1 MRLATQGGTQS
12 PYHTALSVRTP
23 KAMTAADRRAP
34 TPRALQPAPHNA
46 FREWAKGD
54 IEDTLHGRFEALVN
68 ACAERPAVIT
78 RTERVDYRTLNA
90 RANRVAHAIVARR
103 GTAAE
108 PVALLF
114 QQGLSA
120 IVATLAVLKAG
131 KFYVPL
137 ELDRSSGN
145 AARLLKDARA
155 RLLVTDT
162 RNFAAARELCGGTID
177 LLDLERIDAAVPDHD
192 LGLEVSP
199 DALAY
204 VYYTSGTT
212 GTPKGVTDSHR
223 NVLHN
228 IMRYTNRLHICAD
241 DRLTLLQPFS
251 FSGAVSSLFCALLNG
266 ACVFPIGFRDEAPG
280 AIAEWLEESRVTIYH
295 SVPAVFRTL
304 VAEGRSFPSVRLIRL
319 EGDQASPRDVG
330 LYRKHFGPDCLL
342 VNGLGTT
349 ETGIACQFFI
359 DHTTALED
367 GRVPVGYP
375 ADDIEI
381 RVLRDGGTGL
391 ASVGQIGEIAVVS
404 RYLSPGYW
412 HNPPL
417 TERAFA
423 RDPLGE
429 PGRMYRTGD
438 LGRLRADGCLEHLG
452 RSDTRVKV
460 HGRWVAL
467 GDVESALMKLDAV
480 RVAVVAAREN
490 AAADSHLI
498 AYIIPENGGAPASA
512 LRRRLSADLPP
523 HMIPTRYVSLESLPL
538 SDNGKVDRKALPLP
552 SRSRPILEQAYV
564 APGSLLQQR
573 IAQVWEEVLEV
584 RPVGVHDNFFDL
596 GGDSLDVTRMVD
608 RLGHV
613 LGREIPLSAIVEAR
627 DVQALADILFEHNAD
642 LQFPLLNV
650 QPGGTKPPLFFL
662 HGDYLSGGFYCL
674 ELARHLGPDQP
685 LYALPPYG
693 LDGRRVPE
701 SYEEMATLHLQ
712 TLRAFRPLGPYRLGG
727 TCNGGLVAFEMARQL
742 LQSGETVERLILVG
756 SSFLSARFRRLK
768 NAITAAR
775 KMLRVSAS
783 LARFRPVHPLRATQ
797 ARRDRLRDT
806 YLRIDRRYV
815 PAPYAHPITLFW
827 AEDDPEPA
835 AEAAQ
840 RWKRVTP
847 EVDLHVIPGTHLAS
861 LTDGIPLLAEHVKR
875 CLG

>member
-1 MRLATQGGTQS
+1 
-12 PYHTALSVRTP
+12 
-23 KAMTAADRRAP
+23 MTAADRRAP
-34 TPRALQPAPHNA
+34 TPRSLQPAPHNA
-46 FREWAKGD
+46 FREWATSD
-54 IEDTLHGRFEALVN
+54 IEHTLHGRFEGLVN
-68 ACAERPAVIT
+68 ACAERAAVIT

-114 QQGLSA
+114 PQGLSA
-120 IVATLAVLKAG
+120 IVATLAALKAG

-145 AARLLKDARA
+145 AARLLGDAQA

-162 RNFAAARELCGGTID
+162 RNIPAARELCGRTID
-177 LLDLERIDAAVPDHD
+177 LLDLDRIDAAVPDHD
-192 LGLEVSP
+192 LGLDVSP

-212 GTPKGVTDSHR
+212 GTPKGVMDSHR

-228 IMRYTNRLHICAD
+228 VMRYTNRLHICAD

-251 FSGAVSSLFCALLNG
+251 FSGAVSSQFCALLNG
-266 ACVFPIGFRDEAPG
+266 ACVFPIGFRDEAAG
-280 AIAEWLEESRVTIYH
+280 AIATWLVESRVTIYH

-304 VAEGRSFPSVRLIRL
+304 VTEGRSFPSVRLIRL
-319 EGDQASPRDVG
+319 EGDQASPRDVD

-359 DHTTALED
+359 DHATALED
-367 GRVPVGYP
+367 GRVPVGYS
-375 ADDIEI
+375 ADDMQI
-381 RVLRDGGTGL
+381 RLLRDGGSGV
-391 ASVGQIGEIAVVS
+391 ADVGQIGEIAVVS

-412 HNPPL
+412 QNPSL

-423 RDPLGE
+423 CDPLRE

-452 RSDTRVKV
+452 RSDARVKI

-467 GDVESALMKLDAV
+467 GDVESALMKLDDV
-480 RVAVVAAREN
+480 RVAVVAARDN
-490 AAADSHLI
+490 AAADSQLV
-498 AYIIPENGGAPASA
+498 AYIVPENGGVPASA

-523 HMIPTRYVSLESLPL
+523 HMIPARYVPLESLPL
-538 SDNGKVDRKALPLP
+538 SDNGKVDRTALPPP
-552 SRSRPILEQAYV
+552 SRSRPVLEQAYV

-584 RPVGVHDNFFDL
+584 RPVGVRDNFFDL
-596 GGDSLDVTRMVD
+596 GGDSLDVMRMVD
-608 RLGHV
+608 RLEYV
-613 LGREIPLSAIVEAR
+613 LDREIPLGAIVEAR
-627 DVQALADILFEHNAD
+627 DVETLADILFAHNAD
-642 LQFPLLNV
+642 LHFPLLNI
-650 QPGGTKPPLFFL
+650 QPGGAKPPLFFL
-662 HGDYLSGGFYCL
+662 HGDYLSGGFYCR
-674 ELARHLGPDQP
+674 ELARHLGLDQP
-685 LYALPPYG
+685 FYALPPHG
-693 LDGRRVPE
+693 LDGGRVPQ
-701 SYEEMATLHLQ
+701 SYEAMATQHLQ
-712 TLRAFRPLGPYRLGG
+712 TLRAFRPHGPYRLGG

-742 LQSGETVERLILVG
+742 VQRGEAVERLLLVG
-756 SSFLSARFRRLK
+756 SSFENLRFRRLK
-768 NAITAAR
+768 NAAAAAR
-775 KMLRVSAS
+775 S
-783 LARFRPVHPLRATQ
+783 LARLRHVDPLPAGHAQ
-797 ARRDRLRDT
+797 RDRLRDT

-815 PAPYAHPITLFW
+815 PAPYAHPVTLFW

-835 AEAAQ
+835 VEAAQ
-840 RWKRVTP
+840 RWMRVTP
-847 EVDLHVIPGTHLAS
+847 KLDLQVVPGTHLAS
-861 LTDGIPLLAEHVKR
+861 LTEGLPLLAEHLKR